1 MELKL
6 SRLRRGEVIA
16 AVSALALMVFM
27 FALPWLRFKAA
38 GGGHTDADGWDGLP
52 LLRWFLLVTGIGG
65 IMVAFL
71 QSSRRAPALPVA
83 ADVVVTTLT
92 ALTTLLLVIRLPT
105 SDGTPLA
112 GAFLGLVAAAGVTAG
127 AFQALRREDGWRPN
141 AEHPIETL
149 AVAPPQRSS

>member
-1 MELKL
+1 
-6 SRLRRGEVIA
+6 
-16 AVSALALMVFM
+16 VFM